1 MSFEMSS
8 LWQWIDL
15 PTATDERGSLTICES
30 GQQIDFVMRRARW
43 VYRVPGDAVR
53 GGHGH
58 HRTTQ
63 LFVAVAGSLTI
74 TVDDGA
80 RRERLLLDTPSRGLC
95 IPPLVWIETAD
106 FSPEAVLLMLAS
118 EPHDPADYIRD
129 YVELAAAAERGRAS
143 GRSAIT

>member
-1 MSFEMSS
+1 M
-8 LWQWIDL
+8 IDL
-15 PTATDERGSLTICES
+15 PTATDARGSLTICES

-43 VYRVPGDAVR
+43 VYGVPTDAVR

-58 HRTTQ
+58 YRTTQ
-63 LFVAVAGSLTI
+63 LFVAVAGSLVI

-80 RRERLLLDTPSRGLC
+80 RRERVSLDTPARGLC

-106 FSPEAVLLMLAS
+106 FSAGTVLLMLAS
-118 EPHDPADYIRD
+118 EPHDPKDYIRD
-129 YVELAAAAERGRAS
+129 YGELAAAAERGRAS